1 MTQLRFLTLLWSYR
15 TVTGISDRQ
24 IWDYFVNSRDSN
36 FQYPRVD
43 SLQQL
48 EKRKIIY
55 TFLHHYLHINCQMKF
70 EKKIIFPL
78 AFLQV
83 DFPWRNG
90 NEGTN
95 KLCSDWSLLQNYTVR
110 SKSDLWPTKTT
121 LTVDVWHFT
130 FSKRNPDKLK
140 ICGCALTHNAIILEM

>member
-1 MTQLRFLTLLWSYR
+1 MTQLRFLTLLWSYK

-55 TFLHHYLHINCQMKF
+55 TFLHHYSCIHSLSNKVRKQDN
-70 EKKIIFPL
+70 IIVFVSPL
-78 AFLQV
+78 AFLQI
-83 DFPWRNG
+83 DFPWRDG

-95 KLCSDWSLLQNYTVR
+95 KHCSDWSLLQNYTVC
-110 SKSDLWPTKTT
+110 SKSNLWPTKTT
-121 LTVDVWHFT
+121 LTFE
-130 FSKRNPDKLK
+130 
-140 ICGCALTHNAIILEM
+140 ILP

>member
-48 EKRKIIY
+48 EKRKKFY
-55 TFLHHYLHINCQMKF
+55 TFLHHYSLIHCQMKF
-70 EKKIIFPL
+70 ENKIIL
-78 AFLQV
+78 LYLFLRWLFYKSIFLDV
-83 DFPWRNG
+83 MEMKER
-90 NEGTN
+90 TN
-95 KLCSDWSLLQNYTVR
+95 IVLIGLYYKITQYAALLRPPMEIKRLFFHV
-110 SKSDLWPTKTT
+110 KTSYNKT
-121 LTVDVWHFT
+121 DASVFNLTD
-130 FSKRNPDKLK
+130 
-140 ICGCALTHNAIILEM
+140 I